1 MSSIERGF
9 SDEIL
14 ITPVCAHLGSEIWH
28 ETGSMTAFFSVA
40 WWSFWFSYQPT
51 PLCYL
56 SLSSVDSLWASLAYL
71 LCLLTISSSC
81 QRFYPPPSASFWWV
95 SYLSSVLV
103 HRTFSPQTSSFS
115 LSVISIAS
123 SCLILFV
130 LASDLPWTL
139 FKIRICAFIIFL
151 AYLIPW
157 KSFKISSIRC

>member
-1 MSSIERGF
+1 MSSNEKGF

-14 ITPVCAHLGSEIWH
+14 IMPVCAHLGPEVWH
-28 ETGSMTAFFSVA
+28 ETDSMTAFFLVA
-40 WWSFWFSYQPT
+40 WWSFWFSYQST

-56 SLSSVDSLWASLAYL
+56 SLSSVDSLWASLADL
-71 LCLLTISSSC
+71 LCVLTVSSSC
-81 QRFYPPPSASFWWV
+81 QRFYLLPSASFWSV
-95 SYLSSVLV
+95 SYLLSVLV
-103 HRTFSPQTSSFS
+103 HRTFSPQTSSF
-115 LSVISIAS
+115 LQSVISIAS

-139 FKIRICAFIIFL
+139 FKIQICAFIIFQ